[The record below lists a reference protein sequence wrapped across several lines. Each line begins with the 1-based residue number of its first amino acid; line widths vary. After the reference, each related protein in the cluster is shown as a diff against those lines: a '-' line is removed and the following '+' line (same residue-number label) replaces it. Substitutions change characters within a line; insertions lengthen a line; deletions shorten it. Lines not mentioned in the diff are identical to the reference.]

1 MREIVFVCTGNMC
14 RSPMAEGLLRA
25 ALPPEWEGEV
35 TVSSAGT
42 HAWDGQPASSLSV
55 KVMNEKGFD
64 ISKHRAR
71 LVSPDIINKASLVV
85 ALAGNHLA
93 KMKADVPGAGEWMIL
108 MGGLEPGREET
119 DVVDPIGGSL
129 DDYRAVRDDI
139 ARLTALLLS
148 YIAERYEL
156 PLGD

>member
-1 MREIVFVCTGNMC
+1 MYRQYVPEPDGGGPSARCPSTGVGG
-14 RSPMAEGLLRA
+14 RGDRFL
-25 ALPPEWEGEV
+25 
-35 TVSSAGT
+35 GT

-108 MGGLEPGREET
+108 MGGLEPGRKET

-139 ARLTALLLS
+139 AHLTALLLS
-148 YIAERYEL
+148 YVAERYEL